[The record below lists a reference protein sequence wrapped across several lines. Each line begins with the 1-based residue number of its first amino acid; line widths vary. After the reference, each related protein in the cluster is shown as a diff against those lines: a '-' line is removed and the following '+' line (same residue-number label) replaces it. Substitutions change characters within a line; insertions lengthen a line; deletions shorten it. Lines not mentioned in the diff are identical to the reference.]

1 MPFSG
6 GFVVP
11 VQFPTLDPATGE
23 LVPTDYYTVGEVAA
37 LLHVSHST
45 VRRRILA
52 GEWPH
57 LTIAQGHFLSAEH
70 IAAVVAMHTHE
81 PGPAVPPGNGVP
93 KLGTPLSDTDLEG
106 IR

>member
-1 MPFSG
+1 MP
-6 GFVVP
+6 VP
-11 VQFPTLDPATGE
+11 FPTLDPETGE
-23 LVPTDYYTVGEVAA
+23 LVTMPYWTVGEVAA

-52 GEWPH
+52 DEWPH
-57 LTIAQGHFLSAEH
+57 LTIAQAHYMNARH
-70 IAAVVAMHTHE
+70 VAAVVAMHTVE
-81 PGPAVPPGNGVP
+81 PRPAVPEAEGPP